1 MAKSENL
8 DRLASVPLFASL
20 DKKELKLI
28 DRLADE
34 VTAPS
39 GKAIVVEGEAG
50 NQCYVIVEG
59 TVDVSR
65 NGDVI
70 STLGPG
76 DAFGEMSLLDSGTRT
91 ATVTATSSVDLL
103 VLGQREFS
111 QAIADVPAVSRK
123 LLAALARRL
132 REGDERVFG

>member
-1 MAKSENL
+1 MARSDHL

-39 GKAIVVEGEAG
+39 GKTIVAQGEAG
-50 NQCYVIVEG
+50 NQCYVIVAG

-65 NGDVI
+65 NGEPI
-70 STLGPG
+70 ATLGPG
-76 DAFGEMSLLDSGTRT
+76 DAFGEMSLLDAGPRT

-103 VLGQREFS
+103 VLGQREFTR
-111 QAIADVPAVSRK
+111 AIADVPAVSRK

-132 REGDERVFG
+132 REGDEHIYG

>member
-1 MAKSENL
+1 MAKDDRL

-34 VTAPS
+34 VSAPS

-50 NQCYVIVEG
+50 NQCYVIVDG
-59 TVDVSR
+59 TVDVTR
-65 NGDVI
+65 NGEPVAA
-70 STLGPG
+70 LGPG
-76 DAFGEMSLLDSGTRT
+76 DAFGEMSLLDAGPRT
-91 ATVTATSSVDLL
+91 ATVTATSAVDLL

-111 QAIADVPAVSRK
+111 QAIEDLPSVSRK
-123 LLAALARRL
+123 LLSALARRL

>member
-1 MAKSENL
+1 MAKSDHL
-8 DRLASVPLFASL
+8 ARLGSVPLFASL
-20 DKKELKLI
+20 DRKELKLI

-50 NQCYVIVEG
+50 NECYVIVEG

-65 NGDVI
+65 NGEPVA
-70 STLGPG
+70 TLGPG
-76 DAFGEMSLLDSGTRT
+76 DAFGEMSLLDSGPRT
-91 ATVTATSSVDLL
+91 ATVTATSAVDAL

-111 QAIADVPAVSRK
+111 QALADLPAVSRK

-132 REGDERVFG
+132 REGDERVYG